1 MTLPTETLYLY
12 DASATPIWTLRLNQI
27 YLARHL
33 HLTHP
38 SCQLCYSRPSV
49 ELFLNL
55 AWAALSILLVGGWI
69 WSIREGHTEFQW
81 TTCVALVLLLVLLF
95 PAISMTDDRVAM
107 STPVELE
114 HMMRASEA
122 PHGQLAIIGLFG
134 LLAAIVLVILNLA
147 SPLFYSRMRPR
158 VFAETLL
165 AGLIRAVGVRPPP
178 VSGLFAH

>member
-1 MTLPTETLYLY
+1 M
-12 DASATPIWTLRLNQI
+12 
-27 YLARHL
+27 
-33 HLTHP
+33 
-38 SCQLCYSRPSV
+38 

-55 AWAALSILLVGGWI
+55 AWAILSILLLGGWI
-69 WSIREGHTEFQW
+69 WSIRKGHTEFEW

-114 HMMRASEA
+114 HMMRASET
-122 PHGQLAIIGLFG
+122 PHGQVAILGLFG
-134 LLAAIVLVILNLA
+134 LLAAFVLVILNMA